1 MMPKLTDQQHRNLAF
16 WGMACIAIGLPLSV
30 FLVSIGLFVL
40 SGNWLLEARYKER
53 VTQFIK
59 DPLSLISASIY
70 LLFVVGM
77 FWTENLDEGLKEL
90 RVKLPILLLPFLLFT
105 SKMPSNKR
113 LQDILMLFV
122 VGCVIGTSLGMIHYL
137 VENDG
142 DILNKRK
149 LSVVISHI
157 RFGLMLVLA
166 IFILIYYLTKKW
178 KLWSLTERVLAIA
191 TAIWFFFFMVLMETA
206 TAFLAFIVLAS
217 LSLLRLFIKSSNYK
231 LKAVVFT
238 TMLLGAIACL
248 IYVNAIRLNN
258 NFEVPHNQLSLTV
271 KTLNGNYYSH
281 QKDVPYTE
289 NGHRVWNFVCM
300 DELEREWPKYS
311 DMNFA
316 DDDESGQPIKF
327 TMIRYLSSLGVKKDS
342 AGLNTISAADVAFIE
357 KGYTNYKYTS
367 KWGVSRRIAQM
378 FWQVD
383 AYQYHGSSNHSSLLM
398 RWVYFKIGLD
408 IMLNNP
414 VLGVGTGDMRLAY
427 RSAYDKDDRGML
439 PKFQDISHNQF
450 LSVGI
455 VVGLSG
461 LLWFIFALLFP
472 VGLYYKDY
480 LYLMFI
486 ALVLTSFL
494 TDNTLGTQSGV
505 TLFAFFN
512 SLLII
517 RKEFSDTDG

>member
-1 MMPKLTDQQHRNLAF
+1 MLA
-16 WGMACIAIGLPLSV
+16 
-30 FLVSIGLFVL
+30 
-40 SGNWLLEARYKER
+40 
-53 VTQFIK
+53 
-59 DPLSLISASIY
+59 
-70 LLFVVGM
+70 
-77 FWTENLDEGLKEL
+77 
-90 RVKLPILLLPFLLFT
+90 
-105 SKMPSNKR
+105 
-113 LQDILMLFV
+113 
-122 VGCVIGTSLGMIHYL
+122 
-137 VENDG
+137 
-142 DILNKRK
+142 
-149 LSVVISHI
+149 
-157 RFGLMLVLA
+157 LA

-178 KLWSLTERVLAIA
+178 KLWSLTERGLAIA

-206 TAFLAFIVLAS
+206 TAFLAFLVLAS
-217 LSLLRLFIKSSNYK
+217 LSLLRLFIKSSSYK

-238 TMLLGAIACL
+238 TTLLGAIACL

-300 DELEREWPKYS
+300 DELEREWP
-311 DMNFA
+311 NFSSIDFTA
-316 DDDESGQPIKF
+316 DDLRGQPIKF

-342 AGLNTISAADVAFIE
+342 AGLNTISATDVAFIE

-367 KWGVSRRIAQM
+367 KWGISRRIAQM
-378 FWQVD
+378 FWQVG
-383 AYQYHGSSNHSSLLM
+383 AYQYHGSSNQSSLLM
-398 RWVYFKIGLD
+398 RWVYFKVGLD

-455 VVGLSG
+455 VVGVSG

-472 VGLYYKDY
+472 VALYYKDY
-480 LYLMFI
+480 LCLMFI